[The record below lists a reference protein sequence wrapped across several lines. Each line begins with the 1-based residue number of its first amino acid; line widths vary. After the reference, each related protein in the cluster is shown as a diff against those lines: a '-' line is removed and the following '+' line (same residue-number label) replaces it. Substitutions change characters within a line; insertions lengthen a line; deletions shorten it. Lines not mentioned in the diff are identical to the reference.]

1 MLDPAT
7 LKRRIH
13 AARLLRDMEQVELD
27 QLFHQ
32 DGLGKGEA
40 GRTERG
46 DLPMTRVR
54 REAFARHLRVPE
66 DWFLEEDADVLV
78 FPRDPHPEEEE
89 ILDGQRETLK

>member
-1 MLDPAT
+1 
-7 LKRRIH
+7 
-13 AARLLRDMEQVELD
+13 MEQVELD

-66 DWFLEEDADVLV
+66 DWFLEEDADLSCS
-78 FPRDPHPEEEE
+78 RGIIAREEAE
-89 ILDGQRETLK
+89 ILEVSARR